1 MSAGTGVELQAWI
14 GGRRVDAPAE
24 VPRIELVSPVDGRVV
39 YRVPDGGADLVDAA
53 VRSAAAAF
61 AEHRYASTA
70 TRLAWLNAI
79 AEAMSANTGA
89 IVESIVRAIGKPRR
103 AATFEAGRVAEFLR
117 GCCAELAAWRGELL
131 PVDTVALGAG
141 HLGLARRVP
150 CGVVGAVTPF
160 NAPANLLVQ
169 KIGPALATGN
179 AVVVKPHPTG
189 IEAALLIAEL
199 CKRAGLPDGL
209 YNVVPGDREAARAL
223 AAHPLVN
230 VVTLTGGVAAA
241 EALARAAGAK
251 KFCAELGSNA
261 ANIVLAD
268 ANLADA
274 AQKIARAGFEASGQQ
289 CISAQRVIV
298 EEPVFGRFLELF
310 VAAAKALKVGLPDEE
325 GVDVGPMVSVAAA
338 ERVMAMFEDSAAAG
352 GTVALAPIRRGAVV
366 SPGIL
371 VGAPRSSRL
380 LCEEAFGPVVVV
392 LRARDLDDAIAQAND
407 SQFGLQG
414 ACFTGSLDAAMRV
427 AERFDCGSVWIN
439 EASRF
444 RLDMVP
450 FGGVKQSGYGREGI
464 RYAMEEY
471 SQWKFVGLNA
481 SLRPA
486 G

>member
-1 MSAGTGVELQAWI
+1 MSLELGAWI
-14 GGRRVDAPAE
+14 GGEAVSVPKS
-24 VPRIELVSPVDGRVV
+24 VPRIDLLSPVDGRVT
-39 YRVPDGGADLVDAA
+39 YRMPDAGADLVDAA
-53 VRSAAAAF
+53 VKNAAAAF
-61 AEHRYASTA
+61 EAHRYASTA
-70 TRLAWLNAI
+70 IRLAWLEAI
-79 AEAMSANTGA
+79 AKTVSANTGP
-89 IVESIVRAIGKPRR
+89 IIDSIVRAIGKPRR

-117 GCCAELAAWRGELL
+117 GCVAELTTWRGELV
-131 PVDTVALGAG
+131 PVDAVPLGAG
-141 HLGLARRVP
+141 HLGLAKRIP
-150 CGVVGAVTPF
+150 CGVVGAITPF

-189 IEAALLIAEL
+189 IETALLIAQL
-199 CKRAGLPDGL
+199 CKQAGLPDGL
-209 YNVVPGDREAARAL
+209 FNVIPGDRAAALAL
-223 AAHPLVN
+223 AAHPQVC

-251 KFCAELGSNA
+251 KFCAELGSSA

-268 ANLADA
+268 ANLEDA

-298 EEPVFGRFLELF
+298 EKAVFERFLALF

-325 GVDVGPMVSVAAA
+325 GVDVGPMVNVAAA
-338 ERVMAMFEDSAAAG
+338 ERVMAMVAD
-352 GTVALAPIRRGAVV
+352 TVAKGAKVALDPVRKGAVV

-371 VGAPRSSRL
+371 VGAARTSRL
-380 LCEEAFGPVVVV
+380 LCEEVFGPVVVV
-392 LRARDLDDAIAQAND
+392 QSAENLDDALAQAND

-414 ACFTGSLDAAMRV
+414 ACFTASLDAAMKV
-427 AERFDCGSVWIN
+427 AERFDSGSVWIN

-444 RLDMVP
+444 RLDMYP

-471 SQWKFVGLNA
+471 SQWKFVGLK
-481 SLRPA
+481 SSV
-486 G
+486 

>member
-1 MSAGTGVELQAWI
+1 MSIELGAWI
-14 GGRRVDAPAE
+14 GGKAVAVDAT
-24 VPRIELVSPVDGRVV
+24 VPRIELYSPVDGSLS
-39 YRVPDGGADLVDAA
+39 YRMPDAGAELVDQA
-53 VRSAAAAF
+53 VRNAAEAYRR
-61 AEHRYASTA
+61 HRHASTA
-70 TRLAWLNAI
+70 TRLAWLEAI
-79 AEAMSANTGA
+79 ARTVSANTGP

-117 GCCAELAAWRGELL
+117 GCCAELATWRGELV
-131 PVDTVALGAG
+131 PVDSVALGAG
-141 HLGLARRVP
+141 HIGMARRIP
-150 CGVVGAVTPF
+150 CGVVGAITPF
-160 NAPANLLVQ
+160 NAPANLLIQ

-189 IEAALLIAEL
+189 IETALLVAEL
-199 CKRAGLPDGL
+199 CRQAGLPDGL
-209 YNVVPGDREAARAL
+209 YNVVPGDRDAARAL
-223 AAHPLVN
+223 AAHPMVD

-251 KFCAELGSNA
+251 KFCAELGSSA

-298 EEPVFGRFLELF
+298 EQAVFDKFLELF
-310 VAAAKALKVGLPDEE
+310 VAAAKSLKVGLPDEE
-325 GVDVGPMVSVAAA
+325 GVDVGPMVSVASA
-338 ERVMAMFEDSAAAG
+338 ERVMAMFEQSAAAG
-352 GTVALAPIRRGAVV
+352 GKVALAPQRKGAVV

-371 VGAPRSSRL
+371 VGAPRSSPM

-392 LRARDLDDAIAQAND
+392 QQAKDLDDAIEQAND

-414 ACFTGSLDAAMRV
+414 ACFTASLDAAMQV
-427 AERFDCGSVWIN
+427 AERFDSGSVWIN

-444 RLDMVP
+444 RLDMYP

-471 SQWKFVGLNA
+471 SQWKFVGLNRSGA
-481 SLRPA
+481 
-486 G
+486 